1 MLWTVWEI
9 IQIKE
14 KKSHVDGKTEREFER
29 MFNLYSLWKESSSG
43 FRVEYT
49 DKMWAFKTALSILG
63 YEFLFDKVEE
73 QDGVKYLSYKLEEK
87 RYVN

>member
-1 MLWTVWEI
+1 M
-9 IQIKE
+9 KD
-14 KKSHVDGKTEREFER
+14 VDRKTEREFER
-29 MFNLYSLWKESSSG
+29 MFNLYSLWKKSSSG

>member
-1 MLWTVWEI
+1 MLTEE
-9 IQIKE
+9 QKE
-14 KKSHVDGKTEREFER
+14 EFER

-43 FRVEYT
+43 FRAEYT